1 MKKILLLLLVCLQTG
16 CAVTEKLKK
25 LSSDDS
31 KVKTEQQMES
41 EVRQMEQASIEEFYQ
56 RKQAHL
62 EAEKAYL
69 AEKDALLEKEK
80 ALLQRQVV
88 QVEKQPNGIDP
99 ISEALAQMA
108 VQMNAGLLQ
117 NRVKRLPVAV
127 VPFTNLHN
135 GRRVGR
141 FGERLE
147 QGMIYQLQQH
157 GYNMIDY
164 RAAGLVTSTKSPL
177 SKQNLSEL
185 RVRYKIYF
193 LVTGTYAQHS
203 DGIVMNARVIDTTTR
218 QVVASG
224 QSHVA
229 NSRLEGGLPGYN
241 PLEAL
246 NKGLIIE
253 NGNGPVGR

>member
-1 MKKILLLLLVCLQTG
+1 MKKILLVLLVIFQTG
-16 CAVTEKLKK
+16 CALTEQLKE
-25 LSSDDS
+25 LSS
-31 KVKTEQQMES
+31 KEPKTEAEMEAK
-41 EVRQMEQASIEEFYQ
+41 VREMEQESIDKYYE
-56 RKQAHL
+56 RKRAHL

-69 AEKDALLEKEK
+69 AEKDAMLEKER
-80 ALLQRQVV
+80 ALVQRQVV
-88 QVEKQPNGIDP
+88 QVEAGANGLDP
-99 ISEALAQMA
+99 ISEAMAQMA

-117 NRVKRLPVAV
+117 NRVKRLPMAV

-135 GRRVGR
+135 ERRVGR

-157 GYNMIDY
+157 GYNMVDY
-164 RAAGLVTSTKSPL
+164 RAAGLVTSTKPPL

-203 DGIVMNARVIDTTTR
+203 DGIVVNARVIDTTTR
-218 QVVASG
+218 QVLASG
-224 QSHVA
+224 QSHIA
-229 NSRLEGGLPGYN
+229 NSRLEGALPGYD
-241 PLEAL
+241 PLESL

-253 NGNGPVGR
+253 NSSGPVGR